1 MISSDN
7 ITLLRLVAKF
17 IESTKDET
25 INKDDIDCVE
35 LHNLNG
41 DYADT
46 VNRADPQY
54 QQYEISIRY
63 KTDLSDDQA
72 LKIVKA
78 FASGL
83 ATDGTYRE
91 GTNMYRDGDYWEF
104 DVDSLLIGITYK
116 TEVKTNKNIITI
128 NIETKSEQ

>member
-7 ITLLRLVAKF
+7 IKLLRLVAEF
-17 IESTKDET
+17 IESSEDNA

-35 LHNLNG
+35 LHNLNC

-54 QQYEISIRY
+54 QQWEISISY
-63 KTDLSDDQA
+63 KSDISDEQA
-72 LKIVKA
+72 LEIIKS

-83 ATDGTYRE
+83 ASDGTYRD
-91 GTNMYRDGDYWEF
+91 GTNLYRDGDYWEF
-104 DVDSLLIGITYK
+104 DIDSLLVGISYK
-116 TEVKTNKNIITI
+116 SEVKTKKNIITI
-128 NIETKSEQ
+128 NIETKGE

>member
-7 ITLLRLVAKF
+7 ITLLRLVTEF
-17 IESTKDET
+17 VESSEDDA
-25 INKDDIDCVE
+25 INKDDIERIE
-35 LHNLNG
+35 LHNLNC

-54 QQYEISIRY
+54 QQCEISIRY
-63 KTDLSDDQA
+63 KSDISDEQA
-72 LKIVKA
+72 LEIVKT

-83 ATDGTYRE
+83 ATDGTYRD

-104 DVDSLLIGITYK
+104 DVDSLLVGIAYK
-116 TEVKTNKNIITI
+116 SEVKTHKNIITI
-128 NIETKSEQ
+128 NIENKGE